1 MRLTL
6 KNKAKVQFSNVQF
19 VIFISNRK
27 IQLLINFRPLTKP
40 MPGIVYKAINLVV
53 TLSKAN
59 IKQNMFI
66 VGGYSIHTG
75 NKYIGYKLNK

>member
-1 MRLTL
+1 
-6 KNKAKVQFSNVQF
+6 
-19 VIFISNRK
+19 
-27 IQLLINFRPLTKP
+27 
-40 MPGIVYKAINLVV
+40 MPGIVYKAINLAV

-75 NKYIGYKLNK
+75 SKYIGYKLNK